1 MPGTGNSEL
10 DREVNRMSDRL
21 QQAISLVSQL
31 SELKGE
37 AETKD
42 GYVHVSLSSNG
53 MLTGLT
59 INPRAMKQGSE
70 ALAEQIVET
79 VKTAQENLSKE
90 TQELMAPLLGDV
102 NQYREMLSNGSLQ
115 DAASALSTAPADA
128 ARAEDPLRTV
138 SQQFDRVRQIMGMDR
153 Q

>member
-1 MPGTGNSEL
+1 MN
-10 DREVNRMSDRL
+10 DRL

-31 SELKGE
+31 SELRGE
-37 AETKD
+37 AESKD
-42 GYVHVSLSSNG
+42 GYVHVTLSSNG
-53 MLTGLT
+53 MLSGLT

-70 ALAEQIVET
+70 ALSEQIIET
-79 VKTAQENLSKE
+79 VKTAQENLAKE
-90 TQELMAPLLGDV
+90 TQELMSPLLGDV

-128 ARAEDPLRTV
+128 ARSEDPLRTV